1 MPKKGWAWLWLG
13 RFWRIVNMP
22 KLSYIICRCY
32 IAMCHRQRMNAYPL
46 PGCYIKEV
54 LHHHRR
60 VLLFQFGTELFQY
73 KAGVQLQ
80 CLAVSHKLGNV

>member
-1 MPKKGWAWLWLG
+1 
-13 RFWRIVNMP
+13 
-22 KLSYIICRCY
+22 
-32 IAMCHRQRMNAYPL
+32 MNAYPL